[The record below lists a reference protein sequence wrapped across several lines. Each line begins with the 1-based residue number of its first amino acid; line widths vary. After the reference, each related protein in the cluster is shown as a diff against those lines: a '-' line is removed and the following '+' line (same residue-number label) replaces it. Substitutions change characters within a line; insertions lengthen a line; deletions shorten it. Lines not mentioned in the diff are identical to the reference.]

1 MDLSVGLR
9 PELETLL
16 GLSGVELAALLPT
29 DESRSSRTVISAV
42 SRGRVVAL
50 VKVTEQGSSEL
61 AREHRMLAALKACP
75 TAALRTPS
83 ILGFFPWQGM
93 DVLVTSP
100 LEIRGRTDRPLGSHE
115 EEALIELAALR
126 AQLEPALE
134 GNGGTP
140 VHGDFSGWNT
150 SSVRGGGLAVWDWE
164 WTHLGEPL
172 EDWFHWQIQ
181 RLLHFRAGSMEALVS
196 LALTPDAQLVS
207 LCSRLDLDPADAA
220 ASLIAALRH
229 GLTRTTAD
237 SSGVRVREQ
246 MLRLAGVS

>member
-1 MDLSVGLR
+1 
-9 PELETLL
+9 
-16 GLSGVELAALLPT
+16 
-29 DESRSSRTVISAV
+29 
-42 SRGRVVAL
+42 VVAL
-50 VKVTEQGSSEL
+50 VKVTEQGSGEL
-61 AREHRMLAALKACP
+61 AREHSVLAALEACP
-75 TAALRTPS
+75 TAAFRTPS

-134 GNGGTP
+134 RNGVTP

-164 WTHLGEPL
+164 WAHLGEPL

-181 RLLHFRAGSMEALVS
+181 RLVHFRAGTMEALVS
-196 LALTPDAQLVS
+196 MALTPDAQIAS
-207 LCSRLDLDPADAA
+207 LCSQVDLDPAHAPE
-220 ASLIAALRH
+220 SLVAALQQ

-237 SSGVRVREQ
+237 TSGVRVREQ